1 MRKQCAD
8 LFFPLTPATGK
19 RDERSQSRLSISLS
33 DSRKIFLNNMKSA
46 QAIASFSPIAAVAKS
61 SPVATFIDT
70 VFHWKE

>member
-19 RDERSQSRLSISLS
+19 KDERSQSRLSISLS
-33 DSRKIFLNNMKSA
+33 DSRKIFLNNMKGVQGLTA
-46 QAIASFSPIAAVAKS
+46 CTAVVTATEN
-61 SPVATFIDT
+61 SPVASFIDT